1 MRCLI
6 ILNNADFVW
15 MEDYFRKGLVTG
27 AWYHR
32 CVDGIGIVE
41 VEVSVEIDGGGRWKW
56 KEVCM
61 GRRTDEGNT
70 LM

>member
-1 MRCLI
+1 MLI
-6 ILNNADFVW
+6 LF
-15 MEDYFRKGLVTG
+15 GCVTG

-32 CVDGIGIVE
+32 CVGNRYGIGIVE

-61 GRRTDEGNT
+61 GRRTDEGN
-70 LM
+70 